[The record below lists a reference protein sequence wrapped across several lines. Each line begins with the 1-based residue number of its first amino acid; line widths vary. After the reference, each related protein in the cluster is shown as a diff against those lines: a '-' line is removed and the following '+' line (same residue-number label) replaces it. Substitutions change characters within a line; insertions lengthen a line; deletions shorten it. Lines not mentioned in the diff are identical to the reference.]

1 MLGPSYANTS
11 KTVFL
16 RQAARRLHSRGEFAM
31 VRDPLLD
38 ARYVCQPTV
47 RFHLVDLMWEYTR
60 IFARVCEI

>member
-1 MLGPSYANTS
+1 
-11 KTVFL
+11 
-16 RQAARRLHSRGEFAM
+16 M